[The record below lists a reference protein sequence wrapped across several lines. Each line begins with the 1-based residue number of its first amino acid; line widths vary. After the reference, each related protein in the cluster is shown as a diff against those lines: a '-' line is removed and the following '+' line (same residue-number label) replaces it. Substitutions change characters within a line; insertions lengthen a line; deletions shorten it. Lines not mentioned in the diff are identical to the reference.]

1 MSYAWFNALDALLF
15 LILGFAGLTRIRTG
29 FVASQ
34 GQIQRS
40 VPFIVLS
47 LYCFTRSAVLTVT
60 ALDKIP
66 RNQDFE
72 QNMFDAAP
80 ATFYALLQTAL
91 IWKWVSTVA
100 DVTLVLECMRF
111 SVGDVVRISSLILG
125 ITQPFLSIYAFLDV
139 RFVADHL
146 SEDAWDLLLQLYCGL
161 LYMYNGLAF
170 SVLGLLLM
178 CLWNPTS
185 SSAVA
190 RRLKILG
197 IAVVFGTVTFFR
209 GLMLTLFLFRSDS
222 KHLSSVINS
231 SWNAPS
237 VLFAEWWS
245 IVISLFILPYF
256 TAQSGEPILSVNVV
270 HLEQPAASS
279 TLVQTSTSRRAALLS
294 NA

>member
-91 IWKWVSTVA
+91 IWKWVDTVA
-100 DVTLVLECMRF
+100 DDACPGVHEVQRRRRRAYLEPH
-111 SVGDVVRISSLILG
+111 SW
-125 ITQPFLSIYAFLDV
+125 
-139 RFVADHL
+139 HH
-146 SEDAWDLLLQLYCGL
+146 
-161 LYMYNGLAF
+161 
-170 SVLGLLLM
+170 
-178 CLWNPTS
+178 
-185 SSAVA
+185 SAVPE
-190 RRLKILG
+190 
-197 IAVVFGTVTFFR
+197 
-209 GLMLTLFLFRSDS
+209 
-222 KHLSSVINS
+222 HLRV
-231 SWNAPS
+231 
-237 VLFAEWWS
+237 
-245 IVISLFILPYF
+245 
-256 TAQSGEPILSVNVV
+256 
-270 HLEQPAASS
+270 
-279 TLVQTSTSRRAALLS
+279 SRRPFRC
-294 NA
+294 